1 MASTVFLLMVMVWLV
16 AMSVLRRFSGGN
28 KTAARNQKSAAKER
42 RRRERAFGSA
52 GSRSIFSRKNSDVS
66 CSRFDH
72 VHSDWDNS
80 STIYISPG
88 EPEEGYII
96 LNGKKMRRTE
106 ADAYEN
112 TI

>member
-1 MASTVFLLMVMVWLV
+1 MASTVLFLMFMIWVVI
-16 AMSVLRRFSGGN
+16 MSVLKRSAGGKN
-28 KTAARNQKSAAKER
+28 AAGRDQRASAKER

-52 GSRSIFSRKNSDVS
+52 GSKSILFRRKNDIS

-80 STIYISPG
+80 STIYVSPG
-88 EPEEGYII
+88 EPEEGYIV

>member
-1 MASTVFLLMVMVWLV
+1 MASTVFLLMVMVWLIV
-16 AMSVLRRFSGGN
+16 MSVLRRFSGGKN
-28 KTAARNQKSAAKER
+28 ASGRNQRSSARER
-42 RRRERAFGSA
+42 QRRERTFGSA
-52 GSRSIFSRKNSDVS
+52 GSKTLFSRKNKDIS

-80 STIYISPG
+80 SAIYVSPG
-88 EPEEGYII
+88 EPEEGYIV